1 MTSERAEHN
10 GVLED
15 LCDHAAQLIS
25 AADARLLKLSIRT
38 GDTAVE
44 LEWSPAAT
52 AAASTAPTAAPP
64 GVLAVPAEPVPAEAV
79 QAQPVQAQPVPAEAV
94 QAAATELESLHHL
107 RAEMVGTFYSAPE
120 PGADPFVC
128 VGDEV
133 QAGQQVAILEVM
145 KLMTPVEADRPG
157 RVVDVLVSDG
167 TPVEYGTAL
176 IALDTTPQACR
187 NTG

>member
-25 AADARLLKLSIRT
+25 AADARLLKLSIRA

-44 LEWSPAAT
+44 LEWSPAA
-52 AAASTAPTAAPP
+52 AASTAASPA
-64 GVLAVPAEPVPAEAV
+64 VLPVPA
-79 QAQPVQAQPVPAEAV
+79 QPVLAQPVPSEAV
-94 QAAATELESLHHL
+94 PIQPVPSEPVQGTATELESLHYL

-120 PGADPFVC
+120 PGAEPFVG

-157 RVVDVLVSDG
+157 RVVDVLVPDG
-167 TPVEYGTAL
+167 TPVEYGATL
-176 IALDTTPQACR
+176 IALDTSPQACR
-187 NTG
+187 NAG